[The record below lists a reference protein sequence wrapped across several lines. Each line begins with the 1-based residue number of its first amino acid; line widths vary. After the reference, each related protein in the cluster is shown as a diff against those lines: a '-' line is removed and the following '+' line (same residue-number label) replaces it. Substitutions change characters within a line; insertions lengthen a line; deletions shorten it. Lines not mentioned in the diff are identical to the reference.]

1 MGRDRDR
8 ARDRRDALTS
18 VPAVRPLVPDDFV
31 AVRRLWAAT
40 EGLGRGPGDSVEG
53 LHRFVARNPG
63 LSLVALDGGTIVGT
77 ILCGYDGRRGFIYHL
92 AVAREHR
99 RRGLAAEL
107 VRLCLLRLKGEGIE
121 RCLIVVVEGNEDAI
135 QFWKR
140 VGFRMRHD
148 LTALSIDL

>member
-1 MGRDRDR
+1 
-8 ARDRRDALTS
+8 
-18 VPAVRPLVPDDFV
+18 
-31 AVRRLWAAT
+31 
-40 EGLGRGPGDSVEG
+40 
-53 LHRFVARNPG
+53 
-63 LSLVALDGGTIVGT
+63 VALDGETIVGT

-121 RCLIVVVEGNEDAI
+121 RCLIVVVEGNEDAL
-135 QFWKR
+135 QFWQR
-140 VGFRMRHD
+140 VGFRRRHD